1 MSTEQNK
8 AIVRRYREAHNTNKL
23 DQLDQIVEAS
33 LITHNLLPGLPPGLE
48 GGKMAHMGGVASFP
62 DLQVK
67 TEDLIAEG
75 DKVVERWTQSGT
87 YTGASFMGA
96 PVSGRQFSVTG
107 TSIYRIMNGKIVEH
121 WGEMDFLGVLQ
132 QLGLAPVPAGAA

>member
-23 DQLDQIVEAS
+23 DQLDEIVAANLVS
-33 LITHNLLPGLPPGLE
+33 HNLLPGLPPGLE

-62 DLQVK
+62 DLQTK

-75 DKVVERWTQSGT
+75 DKVVERWTVSGS
-87 YTGASFMGA
+87 YTGAPFFGA
-96 PVSGRQFSVTG
+96 PANGKRFSVTG
-107 TSIYRIMNGKIVEH
+107 TSIYRIADGQIVEH
-121 WGEMDFLGVLQ
+121 WGEMDFLGLLQ
-132 QLGLAPVPAGAA
+132 QIGLVPAPGQ

>member
-8 AIVRRYREAHNTNKL
+8 AIVRRYRQAHNTNQL
-23 DQLDQIVEAS
+23 DQLDEIVAAD
-33 LITHNLLPGLPPGLE
+33 LIAHNLLPGLPPGLE

-62 DLQVK
+62 DMQAK
-67 TEDLIAEG
+67 TEELIAEEG
-75 DKVVERWTQSGT
+75 KVVERWTLSGT

-96 PVSGRQFSVTG
+96 PVSGRKFSVTG
-107 TSIYRIMNGKIVEH
+107 TSIYRIANGKIVEH

-132 QLGLAPVPAGAA
+132 QLGLAPAGAA